1 MLTKYIQ
8 ASFSPR
14 NYPPED
20 CIAMVTVSII
30 NSCSKRIRL
39 QGRVGKTDH
48 KSCWSLKLR
57 STPHWIVYLFRLVFG
72 MSLMWWLL
80 WKNASQPVREIFF
93 SIVGSYAEM
102 KLWCTSLGRVQYTE
116 CTIINNVCDMLFGIW
131 IRPPMEL
138 LPYLS
143 FVFLCSLPNT
153 LWALSH
159 PIMHNVFGCA
169 PNWEG
174 SIIVVALPSYR
185 LWVCVGDFYNGIK

>member
-8 ASFSPR
+8 ASFGPR

-48 KSCWSLKLR
+48 KSCWNLKLR
-57 STPHWIVYLFRLVFG
+57 STPHWIAYLFRLVLG

-80 WKNASQPVREIFF
+80 WKNASQPVGEIFF
-93 SIVGSYAEM
+93 SIVGSYEVMVHVFRQSAVHRM
-102 KLWCTSLGRVQYTE
+102 YGV
-116 CTIINNVCDMLFGIW
+116 INNVCGMLFGIW

-143 FVFLCSLPNT
+143 FVSLPNT

-185 LWVCVGDFYNGIK
+185 LWVCVWETSIMVLSN